1 MPTVVL
7 ARFVAA
13 TKTAA
18 LQTNVVYL
26 TSVLIVAVQDVPQ
39 IQTAVQDNTVV
50 RKDIGMNSVSAVITV
65 LENLVMQTTIVADLT
80 RLVSPTSVVKQVNHS
95 HSDLVVKYLYQRKNP
110 RILSHLGG
118 LLLLQ

>member
-7 ARFVAA
+7 ARFVAG

-26 TSVLIVAVQDVPQ
+26 TSVLIVAVQDVLVA
-39 IQTAVQDNTVV
+39 QTAVQDNTVV

-80 RLVSPTSVVKQVNHS
+80 KLVTPTSVVKQVNHS
-95 HSDLVVKYLYQRKNP
+95 HSHLVVKQVNHSHSHLVVKYLHQ
-110 RILSHLGG
+110 
-118 LLLLQ
+118 